1 MNNTFSTEFLKIFT
15 GHNINWHT
23 LYICVCV
30 CVCVYVSESYAHI
43 DVWFFSI
50 IGPYPFYILLLVGQH
65 RGFFHQILPSLSQC
79 DRK

>member
-30 CVCVYVSESYAHI
+30 CVCMLQRVML
-43 DVWFFSI
+43 
-50 IGPYPFYILLLVGQH
+50 ILMFGFLASLVL
-65 RGFFHQILPSLSQC
+65 ILSTFCS
-79 DRK
+79 